1 MIEPGQAEPGQNQ
14 PVYVSREQLVA
25 ENQAFV
31 RALAVQIHRGLPRS
45 VDLDDLVAYGQI
57 GLHEAAK
64 AFDLERGGKFTTF
77 AYYRIRG
84 AIFDGLGKMA
94 WFTRRQQRQA
104 RYERSAESLL
114 SLNADDGVDA
124 DRPEAVAD
132 WLGKMAG
139 KLAVA
144 YLASSGDDDSH
155 DSQEPADDSAPAP
168 DEQIIEQETKQILA
182 RVLDGL
188 PADAGLLIRGIYYEG
203 LTIQEAG
210 LKIGIS
216 KAWASRL
223 HAKTLE
229 KMAKALSSDE
239 SLKC

>member
-1 MIEPGQAEPGQNQ
+1 MNDTPT
-14 PVYVSREQLVA
+14 PVTREQLIA

-45 VDLDDLVAYGQI
+45 VDLDDLIAYGQV
-57 GLHEAAK
+57 GLHEAAR

-94 WFTRRQQRQA
+94 WFNRRQQRQA
-104 RYERSAESLL
+104 RYERGANSLL
-114 SLNADDGVDA
+114 SLDAADGAEDA
-124 DRPEAVAD
+124 SPQATAD
-132 WLGKMAG
+132 WLGKMAK

-144 YLASSGDDDSH
+144 YLATAGDDDDTQ
-155 DSQEPADDSAPAP
+155 DSNEVADLDTPAP
-168 DEQIIEQETKQILA
+168 DDQIIEQETKQILS
-182 RVLDGL
+182 RVVEGL

-210 LKIGIS
+210 RKIGIS

-223 HAKTLE
+223 HAKALE